1 MLAGPAGSG
10 VTARLE
16 SMASR
21 EEPDEMVLPFALCAA
36 GMTFLG
42 GLAATLAA
50 GWREISADP
59 PDFASP
65 VLRYALLATVAA
77 AVLVGTGAAF
87 VVLRPVARMTRAID
101 AARRMAEG
109 DLAARAP
116 ETSGI
121 AGALGRLLNAVA
133 VSGSRL
139 LLSVKREQG
148 RLNEQVAVLKRASIL
163 TRERAAVA
171 LARIDGAEKAVT
183 GFDGA
188 IRSIAESVETLS
200 AGAEETAAAVAEV
213 DGSLSQVLARSEGLH
228 RSSEEGARASTSL
241 AEGAALLGSTLSDMA
256 RRAEELTQASQ
267 RNELAVA
274 SVTASARDASV
285 HAARVA
291 TDAAAGAVVVREA
304 RDSVAAIRNSAA
316 AMRASVG
323 RLEGRSREIGRIVEV
338 IEEIARQT
346 NLLALNASLLA
357 ARAGD
362 HGRGFAVVAAEI
374 RKLSERTSEGAR
386 GIAGLIDAMREE
398 VDAARAAAEEE
409 NNLVARGVKTAE
421 KAGHSLAAIQ
431 TGAERAE
438 GAVAAIRD
446 VARIQAE
453 AIASTAASIAE
464 LKLGLF
470 ALTEESQRNTREAER
485 IRELVSKVNDLA
497 GFVERTVEEQK
508 GAAGQIAV
516 AANRSLSLMRDI
528 QDAANRQTAESH
540 RMVTLLADVEAGS
553 RETMESAAAVED
565 ATAALDAL
573 AGSLEDEVG
582 RFRLGGADL
591 RTA

>member
-1 MLAGPAGSG
+1 
-10 VTARLE
+10 
-16 SMASR
+16 
-21 EEPDEMVLPFALCAA
+21 MVLPFALVA
-36 GMTFLG
+36 GALSLLG
-42 GLAATLAA
+42 GVSATLAVTWSELHSGA
-50 GWREISADP
+50 EFFTSENVQHGLTISLI
-59 PDFASP
+59 
-65 VLRYALLATVAA
+65 VALV
-77 AVLVGTGAAF
+77 VGSTGAF
-87 VVLRPVARMTRAID
+87 LILRPMGRMTRALD

-116 ETSGI
+116 ETRGV

-139 LLSVKREQG
+139 LLSVRREQG
-148 RLNEQVAVLKRASIL
+148 RLNEQIAVLKRASIL
-163 TRERAAVA
+163 TRERASVA
-171 LARIDGAEKAVT
+171 LTRIDGAEKAVT

-188 IRSIAESVETLS
+188 IRSIADSVETLS

-228 RSSEEGARASTSL
+228 RSSEEGARASASL
-241 AEGAALLGSTLSDMA
+241 VEGAALLGTTLADLA
-256 RRAEELTQASQ
+256 RRAEELALASQ
-267 RNELAVA
+267 RNEEAVA

-285 HAARVA
+285 HSARVA
-291 TDAAAGAVVVREA
+291 SDAAAGAVVVREA
-304 RDSVAAIRNSAA
+304 RDSVAAIRNSAN
-316 AMRASVG
+316 AMRASVA

-386 GIAGLIDAMREE
+386 GIAGLIDGMREE
-398 VDAARAAAEEE
+398 VDVARTAAEEE
-409 NNLVARGVKTAE
+409 TNLVARGVKTAE
-421 KAGHSLAAIQ
+421 KAGQSLAAIQ

-438 GAVAAIRD
+438 EAVAAIRD
-446 VARIQAE
+446 VARVQAE
-453 AIASTAASIAE
+453 SIATTAAAIAD
-464 LKLGLF
+464 LKLGLV
-470 ALTEESQRNTREAER
+470 ALTEEGQRNTREAER
-485 IRELVSKVNDLA
+485 IRELVTRVNDLA

-508 GAAGQIAV
+508 SAAGQIAV
-516 AANRSLSLMRDI
+516 AADRSLSFMRDI
-528 QDAANRQTAESH
+528 QDAVNRQTAESH
-540 RMVTLLADVEAGS
+540 RMVALLADVEMGS